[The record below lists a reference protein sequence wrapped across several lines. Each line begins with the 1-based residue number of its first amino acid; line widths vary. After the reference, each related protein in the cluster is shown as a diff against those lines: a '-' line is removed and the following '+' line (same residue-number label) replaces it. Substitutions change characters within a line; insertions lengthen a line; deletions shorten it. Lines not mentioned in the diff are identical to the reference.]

1 MAVATPTKLTTSGNG
16 AGVFRNNPLRTQV
29 MVVIWVL
36 VALAV
41 IAFLAA
47 ISTTN
52 ARIQTFQKI
61 AAVAVPSIN
70 ATNDAIQLLSGE
82 VSNTAEYIL
91 AGQGKASAGLDS
103 ATSANDP
110 TAQKQ
115 AILKKIETQRAAYD
129 RALQEGYTALI
140 GPDFTAQ
147 PDSQTALNYISSRN
161 ARLHDALAQA
171 RGLSDKAKTPED
183 IQTAIQAYLNG
194 QNDHYQPV
202 ISSLYYLRSVNIFLL
217 EDAEKDATSAAAFQ
231 QNLAAVAMVIFV
243 LALLGANIWLT
254 LRVKRILL
262 PLVNVALVA
271 VAVYSFFLFSV
282 FSTSANDLAKVVDSY
297 NRTSLSS
304 DANLFI
310 TDAVADQVQLVISND
325 PIYKEDL
332 KKKQELLLATRN
344 DKNELVTDPT
354 LLTECP
360 ATSTARSSYKP
371 EGVMG
376 DICRN
381 ISQPAEL
388 TAYTQFLGG
397 YKSWLAT
404 NTSFDNLVKIN
415 KSDEALALRAG
426 DGAKAYKQMS
436 GALTNLRDLS
446 KAEYKTK
453 SQSGTD
459 SLNLANTL
467 AWVIYP
473 LALLLAGLGLFLWR
487 REF

>member
-1 MAVATPTKLTTSGNG
+1 MAVATPTKLTTTGSGVSG
-16 AGVFRNNPLRTQV
+16 FRNNPLRTQV

-36 VALAV
+36 VGLAV

-91 AGQGKASAGLDS
+91 AGQGRASAGVDTG
-103 ATSANDP
+103 TSTNDP
-110 TAQKQ
+110 TARKQ
-115 AILKKIETQRAAYD
+115 AILKQIEAQRAAYD
-129 RALQEGYTALI
+129 RALQEGYTALT
-140 GPDFTAQ
+140 GPDVTAQ
-147 PDSQTALNYISSRN
+147 PNSQTSLNYISSRN

-171 RGLSDKAKTPED
+171 RGLADSGKNSEAV
-183 IQTAIQAYLNG
+183 QAYLNG

-202 ISSLYYLRSVNIFLL
+202 ISSLYYLRGVNIFVL
-217 EDAEKDATSAAAFQ
+217 EDAEQDATNAAALQ
-231 QNLAAVAMVIFV
+231 QTLAAVAMIIFV
-243 LALLGANIWLT
+243 LALAGTNIWLT
-254 LRVKRILL
+254 LRVKRVLL
-262 PLVNVALVA
+262 PLVNVALLA
-271 VAVYSFFLFSV
+271 VAIYSIFLWSV
-282 FSTSANDLAKVVDSY
+282 FSSSANDLAKVVESY

-310 TDAVADQVQLVISND
+310 TDAVADQVQLVISTD
-325 PIYKEDL
+325 AIYKEDL
-332 KKKQELLLATRN
+332 KKKQELLLAARN
-344 DKNELVTDPT
+344 KDNALVADSA
-354 LLTECP
+354 LLTDCP
-360 ATSTARSSYKP
+360 TTAAGRSNYKP

-376 DICRN
+376 DVCRN

-388 TAYTQFLGG
+388 AAYTQFLAG
-397 YKSWLAT
+397 YKSWLTT
-404 NTSFDNLVKIN
+404 NNSFGTLVDGN
-415 KSDEALALRAG
+415 KPDEALALRAG
-426 DGAKAYKQMS
+426 DGAKAFKQMS

-446 KAEYKTK
+446 KAEYRSK
-453 SQSGTD
+453 SKSGTD

-467 AWVIYP
+467 AWAIYP
-473 LALLLAGLGLFLWR
+473 LALLLAGAGLFLWR